1 LIDRAK
7 AWAACWLEEHAVAR
21 LLICAL
27 GSYGAHACGVFAAA
41 IAFFGVLS
49 LFPLLLLL
57 ITLFAAVVKASDAM
71 ALVLDHASAF
81 FPGSSD
87 LVLNA
92 IDTVRSTEP
101 AFVGVGLGGLLWSSM
116 GVFMA
121 LGYALNRVWNIPKD
135 RHILVQYGIAAGLTL
150 SVGLV
155 VIASFILSA
164 LADLA
169 HFVEGIFIALGLP
182 GFGVLTLVG
191 SSAVNIAIVASSLA
205 FLYRFLPNVYVEWR
219 DVLIPALSIALL
231 GGAARFGFSWYL
243 IAVAGFDRIYG
254 PLAAIAGLMLWM
266 FVAAVLLLFG
276 AELSHQ
282 LALLRA
288 GRGRREPPR
297 LAQPPA
303 WRATL

>member
-1 LIDRAK
+1 MDRAK
-7 AWAACWLEEHAVAR
+7 AWAARWLKDHAFAR
-21 LLICAL
+21 LLICSL
-27 GSYGAHACGVFAAA
+27 ESYGAHACGVFAAA

-57 ITLFAAVVKASDAM
+57 ITLFTVVVKASDAM
-71 ALVLDHASAF
+71 ALVLSHASAF

-101 AFVGVGLGGLLWSSM
+101 AFVGVGLAGLLWSSM

-121 LGYALNRVWNIPKD
+121 LGYALNRVWNVHKD
-135 RHILVQYGIAAGLTL
+135 RNILVQYGIAASLTL

-155 VIASFILSA
+155 VIASFLLSA

-169 HFVEGIFIALGLP
+169 HFVEGIFTALGLP
-182 GFGVLTLVG
+182 GFGLLTVVG
-191 SSAVNIAIVASSLA
+191 SNAVNFAIVASSLA

-231 GGAARFGFSWYL
+231 GGGARFGFSWYL
-243 IAVAGFDRIYG
+243 TTVARFNRIYG

-288 GRGRREPPR
+288 DRGRRR
-297 LAQPPA
+297 PA
-303 WRATL
+303 SES